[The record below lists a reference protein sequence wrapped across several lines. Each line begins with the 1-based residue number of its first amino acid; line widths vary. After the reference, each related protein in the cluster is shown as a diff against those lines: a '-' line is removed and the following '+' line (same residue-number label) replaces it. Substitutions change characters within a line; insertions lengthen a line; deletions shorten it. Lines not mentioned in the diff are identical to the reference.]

1 MKYAC
6 NQDVIVDNIGG
17 AAANTLYAVWEQ
29 STTTVTVKK
38 QVTGNFGDKT
48 KEFEF
53 QYSVDEGTK
62 WTDFNLANDGIQ
74 SIESVQI
81 GSTLLI
87 REKKVDHYTVTA
99 TCGTVVEDPTD
110 ASYWR
115 ITATNIVDKQEIVVT
130 NNSTIIPDTGV
141 ILDSLPYVLILA
153 VVALGA
159 AGVVIRRRRHRED
172 D

>member
-1 MKYAC
+1 M
-6 NQDVIVDNIGG
+6 
-17 AAANTLYAVWEQ
+17 
-29 STTTVTVKK
+29 
-38 QVTGNFGDKT
+38 
-48 KEFEF
+48 
-53 QYSVDEGTK
+53 
-62 WTDFNLANDGIQ
+62 
-74 SIESVQI
+74 
-81 GSTLLI
+81 
-87 REKKVDHYTVTA
+87 
-99 TCGTVVEDPTD
+99 VEDPTD

-159 AGVVIRRRRHRED
+159 VGVVIRRRRSRED